1 MKKSL
6 SLRGKITLFFA
17 IISALLMLFLA
28 GVAFYAFNSLTM
40 ETGRTHL
47 LSIAEAVRLHLTE
60 TMLDNTISNRQRYFH
75 RLETTNRL
83 LSVRVVRSDTIN
95 KEFNTTSPEVVL
107 SQAETEVL
115 RDGKTIFTREVVN
128 GQPTM
133 RAIVPYVA
141 TQGTTTSPDC
151 LQCHRT
157 AKHGEVLGAVDITIS
172 TEDVESTSQ
181 RIVLVIVGSIL
192 FFIFAAVG
200 AIFLWLSPIT
210 RLSQE
215 IQTAVGKAVSG
226 DFDSTITGAGSDEL
240 GTIARYLNTLFSV
253 LHEGLSQM
261 CNQIVHLTY
270 LSNKT
275 ESPNLLQDT
284 MEKVNGLVEMYDFK
298 QTIEDDPTSLD
309 VYKRLIHVIKERFHI
324 TEGAIYEIN
333 SRRTRLSYIPFN
345 EDDEENML
353 CAPRILNTP
362 ENCRLFRTKRG
373 VDSVKRPGVC
383 TVFAQF
389 VDKNEPPTKCHLCLP
404 ITTSSGIAACVQ
416 LVSSVE
422 SARQTRKNA
431 RFINIYLKEL
441 APVLESKRLFEDLRR
456 TSLHDPLTGLKNR
469 RFLEEYTETITANLL
484 RKNQY
489 LTILMLDLD
498 HFKAV
503 NDTYGHD
510 AGDIVLRHLAK
521 TIKKILRASDL
532 VIRMGGEEFLVLL
545 LDTPIENGLR
555 VAENIRKTLERSTI
569 TINDKVSL
577 QKTVSIGAAEFP
589 NAENDFWLAVK
600 QSDAALYEAKES
612 GRNRVVRYTHNPDD
626 FDVMSSALSNPPSL
640 FPT

>member
-1 MKKSL
+1 MKKAL

-28 GVAFYAFNSLTM
+28 GVAIYAFNSLTL
-40 ETGRTHL
+40 ETGRSHL
-47 LSIAEAVRLHLTE
+47 LSIAETVRLHLTE
-60 TMLDNTISNRQRYFH
+60 SMVDDTIDNRQRYFR
-75 RLETTNRL
+75 RLEAANGL
-83 LSVRVVRSDTIN
+83 LSVRVVRSETIN
-95 KEFNTTSPEVVL
+95 KEYNTPSDIVPT
-107 SQAETEVL
+107 QAETEVL
-115 RDGKTIFTREVVN
+115 RDGKTIFSREVIH
-128 GQPTM
+128 GESTM
-133 RAIVPYVA
+133 RAIVPYIA
-141 TQGTTTSPDC
+141 NKGSADSPDC
-151 LQCHRT
+151 LRCHRT
-157 AKHGEVLGAVDITIS
+157 AKEGEVLGAIDITIS
-172 TEDVESTSQ
+172 TDEVESASQ
-181 RIVLVIVGSIL
+181 RIILIIVASIL

-240 GTIARYLNTLFSV
+240 GTIARHLNTLFTV

-270 LSNKT
+270 LSTKN

-309 VYKRLIHVIKERFHI
+309 IYHRLIHVIKERFHI

-333 SRRTRLSYIPFN
+333 SRRTHLSYIPFN
-345 EDDEENML
+345 EDNESSNLL
-353 CAPRILNTP
+353 CAPRIVNTP
-362 ENCRLFRTKRG
+362 DNCRLFRTKRG

-383 TVFAQF
+383 TVFSQF
-389 VDKNEPPTKCHLCLP
+389 VDPHEPPTKCHLCLP

-416 LVSSVE
+416 LVAPVE
-422 SARQTRKNA
+422 NARQTRKNA

-498 HFKAV
+498 HFKQV

-545 LDTPIENGLR
+545 LDTQIENGLR

-569 TINDKVSL
+569 AINDKVTL

-626 FDVMSSALSNPPSL
+626 FDAMSPLSNPPSL
-640 FPT
+640 FPS